1 MNMNPYTELNLE
13 TGRKTFF
20 WYRIYCGIMA
30 LLYLALTVFGII
42 LTSVPFETREYS
54 ETELLTMGIVYA
66 VMGAILFPAFAVAT
80 FLPAKPFNWVV
91 GIVMMALGMTS
102 CCLLPAL
109 IPLMIFW
116 FKPETQRFFG
126 RN

>member
-1 MNMNPYTELNLE
+1 MNAYTELNLE
-13 TGRKTFF
+13 TGRKTYF

-42 LTSVPFETREYS
+42 LTAAPFESREFS
-54 ETELLTMGIVYA
+54 ATELMTMGVVYA
-66 VMGAILFPAFAVAT
+66 ILGAILFFAFAVAT
-80 FLPAKPFNWVV
+80 FLPVRPYNWVV

-109 IPLMIFW
+109 IPLIIFW